1 MNQAQG
7 YLPFH
12 AASAARFRTAML
24 CAALTLLL
32 AACGRAPAPDVA
44 APANAAAPEP
54 GAYTLQDFARV
65 PKFDA
70 HVHANTTDRAFLEQ
84 ARADGFELMSINVDY
99 PDFPSIQDQ
108 HAAVLELAAADPA
121 RFHWATTF
129 SMDGYGTPGWA
140 ERVNAGLDAT
150 VAEGARAV
158 KVWKNIGMVERDV
171 AGKLVMLDDPG
182 LAPVAEHVRALGIP
196 LIAHQGEPHNCWL
209 PLEQMTTDNDR
220 EYFGRHPQYHMY
232 LHPEMPGYE
241 DLMGA
246 RDRFVS
252 AHPQLAFVGAHMAS
266 LEYDV
271 DRLGAF
277 LDRFPN
283 ATVDLAARMS
293 QVQYQS
299 VRDRERVR
307 NFFIRYQDRLLY
319 GTDLTQD
326 PAGDPAEFRR
336 SAHQA
341 WESDWRYLATGESQR
356 VDMIDAE
363 VPGLAL
369 PRDVIDKVYYA
380 NAVRVFGTGAA
391 KKD

>member
-1 MNQAQG
+1 MKQAQA
-7 YLPFH
+7 YHPFL
-12 AASAARFRTAML
+12 AAPAARLHQVTL
-24 CAALTLLL
+24 CAALALLL
-32 AACGRAPAPDVA
+32 SACGGTSPSDAA
-44 APANAAAPEP
+44 APAGSAAPEP
-54 GAYTLQDFARV
+54 VAYTLQDFARV

-129 SMDGYGTPGWA
+129 SMKDYGAPGWA

-158 KVWKNIGMVERDV
+158 KVWKNIGMVERDA

-182 LAPVAEHVRALGIP
+182 LAPVAEHVRALGVP

-220 EYFGRHPQYHMY
+220 EYFGHHPQYHMY

-246 RDRFVS
+246 RDRFVA
-252 AHPQLAFVGAHMAS
+252 AHPQLQVVGAHMAS

-277 LDRFPN
+277 LDRYPN

-336 SAHQA
+336 SAHAA

-356 VDMIDAE
+356 VDMIDAD

-369 PRDVIDKVYYA
+369 PREVIDKVYYG